1 MNKSES
7 KYFNTALKM
16 NHALLTILEKKDFE
30 YITIREICE
39 TAGVNRSTF
48 YLHYQNTR
56 ELLDESI
63 RNIYQKFLSYF
74 ENSKD
79 FSVQEIKNTSL
90 ENLIFVK
97 EEYLRPYL
105 EFIQDHRRI
114 FKTAVL
120 QESVFDTRKN
130 FDWMFESIFNPILA
144 CFQCPERERLYIMK
158 FYINGLIA
166 VIMEWIENDCKESID
181 EIITIIKKCIFLDKN
196 NL

>member
-1 MNKSES
+1 
-7 KYFNTALKM
+7 M